1 MPLPKMFLGYFLSLS
16 YAQCAL
22 KDFCSACGPAFSAA
36 AMRMFCQNLFVASA
50 VLPWIAAGAFIFK
63 APTAP
68 SPFGSKPMGDIM
80 PAAAAL
86 QEAVP

>member
-1 MPLPKMFLGYFLSLS
+1 
-16 YAQCAL
+16 
-22 KDFCSACGPAFSAA
+22 
-36 AMRMFCQNLFVASA
+36 MRMFCQNLFVASA

>member
-1 MPLPKMFLGYFLSLS
+1 
-16 YAQCAL
+16 
-22 KDFCSACGPAFSAA
+22 
-36 AMRMFCQNLFVASA
+36 MRMFCQTLFVVSA
-50 VLPWIAAGAFIFK
+50 VLPWTAAGAFIFK
-63 APTAP
+63 NPTAP

>member
-1 MPLPKMFLGYFLSLS
+1 
-16 YAQCAL
+16 
-22 KDFCSACGPAFSAA
+22 
-36 AMRMFCQNLFVASA
+36 MRMFCQTLFVASA
-50 VLPWIAAGAFIFK
+50 VLPWTAAGAFIFK

-68 SPFGSKPMGDIM
+68 SPLGSKPMGDIK